1 MLYRLLQIACSAGVH
16 SLNQL
21 ARQLDVSEALLES
34 MIDRLAQMGCL
45 KTLDGACADSCCGCP
60 MSSPCSIG
68 SSGRVWVLTEAG
80 YKIVRSEASS
90 PLRNGDPAR

>member
-21 ARQLDVSEALLES
+21 AQQLDVSQALLES

-45 KTLDGACADSCCGCP
+45 KTLDVACADSCSGCP
-60 MSSPCSIG
+60 TG
-68 SSGRVWVLTEAG
+68 SSCRTGGLGRVWVLTEAG
-80 YKIVRSEASS
+80 YKIVRSEAS
-90 PLRNGDPAR
+90 